1 MDMTQQL
8 THEEARRQAK
18 VIVDQMT
25 IDEKIG
31 QIKYEAP
38 AIDRLNIPE
47 YNYWNEALH
56 GVARA
61 GVATVFPQAIGLAA
75 TFDDHLI
82 NEIADV
88 IGTEGRAKYNEF
100 TKHEDR
106 DIYKGLT
113 FWSPNVNIF
122 RDPRWGRG
130 HETYGEDPFLTSKFG
145 VAFIKG
151 LQGQAK
157 YLKLAATAKHFAVH
171 SGPEGLRH
179 GFDAVVSDKDL
190 YETYLP
196 AFKAAVEEA
205 DVESIMT
212 AYNAVDGVPASV
224 SEMLLKEILHDKWSF
239 EGHVVSDYMAPE
251 DVHENHK
258 YTKDAAETMGLAIKA
273 GLNLVAGHIEQSLH
287 EALDRGLVTEEEITN
302 AVISLYA
309 TRVRL
314 GMFATDN
321 EYDAIPYEANDTK
334 AHNNLSEI
342 AAEKSFVLL
351 KNDGVLPLHK
361 ETMEAIAVVGPNAH
375 SEIALLGNYFGTPS
389 RSYTI
394 LEGIQE
400 RLGDDVRVHY
410 SIGSGLF
417 QDHAAEPLAK
427 ADERESEAVIAAEH
441 SDVVVAVLG
450 LDSTIEGEEGDAGNS
465 QGAGDKPNLSLP
477 GRQRQLLERL
487 LAVGKPV
494 VVLLASGSSLQL
506 DGLENHPNLRA
517 IRQIWYPGAR
527 GGLAVADVLFGAV
540 SPSGKLPVTF
550 YKNVDNLPAF
560 EDYNMAGRT
569 YRYMTDEAL
578 YPFGYGLTYSSV
590 ELSDLQVKSYEDTA
604 TVTATIQNTGNFDT
618 DEVVQVYVKDLGSEF
633 AVPNAQL
640 KGFKRVYLGKGA
652 KQTITFD
659 LRPQDFEVFDAQG
672 RNFIDS
678 DRFEISVGVSQPD
691 SRSVALTGVQPLQ
704 TELSLAGSQTM
715 H

>member
-1 MDMTQQL
+1 MTQQL

-224 SEMLLKEILHDKWSF
+224 SEMLLKDILHDKWSF

-258 YTKDAAETMGLAIKA
+258 YTKDVAETMGLAIKA

-351 KNDGVLPLHK
+351 ENDGILPLHK

-410 SIGSGLF
+410 SIGAGLF

-517 IRQIWYPGAR
+517 IMQIWYPGAR

-604 TVTATIQNTGNFDT
+604 TVTATI
-618 DEVVQVYVKDLGSEF
+618 
-633 AVPNAQL
+633 
-640 KGFKRVYLGKGA
+640 
-652 KQTITFD
+652 
-659 LRPQDFEVFDAQG
+659 
-672 RNFIDS
+672 
-678 DRFEISVGVSQPD
+678 
-691 SRSVALTGVQPLQ
+691 
-704 TELSLAGSQTM
+704 
-715 H
+715 

>member
-1 MDMTQQL
+1 MTQQL

-82 NEIADV
+82 NKIADV

-239 EGHVVSDYMAPE
+239 EGRVVSDYMAPE

-517 IRQIWYPGAR
+517 IMQIWYPGAR

>member
-1 MDMTQQL
+1 MTQQL

-157 YLKLAATAKHFAVH
+157 YLKLAATAKHFAVQ

-224 SEMLLKEILHDKWSF
+224 SEMLLKEILHDKCSF

-517 IRQIWYPGAR
+517 IMQIWYPGAR

>member
-1 MDMTQQL
+1 MTQQL

-196 AFKAAVEEA
+196 TFKAAVEEA

-517 IRQIWYPGAR
+517 IMQIWYPGAR

>member
-1 MDMTQQL
+1 MTQQL

-38 AIDRLNIPE
+38 AIERLNIPE

-75 TFDDHLI
+75 TFDDQLI
-82 NEIADV
+82 NDIADV

-224 SEMLLKEILHDKWSF
+224 SEMLLRDILHDKWSF

-258 YTKDAAETMGLAIKA
+258 YTQDAAETMGLAIKA

-351 KNDGVLPLHK
+351 KNDGILPLRK

-400 RLGDDVRVHY
+400 RLGDDVRVDY
-410 SIGSGLF
+410 SIGSGVF

-427 ADERESEAVIAAEH
+427 ADERESEAIIAAEH

-477 GRQRQLLERL
+477 GHQR
-487 LAVGKPV
+487 
-494 VVLLASGSSLQL
+494 
-506 DGLENHPNLRA
+506 HC
-517 IRQIWYPGAR
+517 W
-527 GGLAVADVLFGAV
+527 
-540 SPSGKLPVTF
+540 
-550 YKNVDNLPAF
+550 NVC
-560 EDYNMAGRT
+560 
-569 YRYMTDEAL
+569 
-578 YPFGYGLTYSSV
+578 
-590 ELSDLQVKSYEDTA
+590 
-604 TVTATIQNTGNFDT
+604 
-618 DEVVQVYVKDLGSEF
+618 
-633 AVPNAQL
+633 
-640 KGFKRVYLGKGA
+640 
-652 KQTITFD
+652 
-659 LRPQDFEVFDAQG
+659 
-672 RNFIDS
+672 
-678 DRFEISVGVSQPD
+678 
-691 SRSVALTGVQPLQ
+691 
-704 TELSLAGSQTM
+704 
-715 H
+715 

>member
-1 MDMTQQL
+1 MTQQL

-61 GVATVFPQAIGLAA
+61 GVATVFPQGIGLAA

-239 EGHVVSDYMAPE
+239 EGHAVSDYMAPE

-517 IRQIWYPGAR
+517 IMQIWYPGAR

>member
-1 MDMTQQL
+1 MTQQL

>member
-1 MDMTQQL
+1 M
-8 THEEARRQAK
+8 
-18 VIVDQMT
+18 
-25 IDEKIG
+25 
-31 QIKYEAP
+31 
-38 AIDRLNIPE
+38 
-47 YNYWNEALH
+47 
-56 GVARA
+56 
-61 GVATVFPQAIGLAA
+61 
-75 TFDDHLI
+75 
-82 NEIADV
+82 
-88 IGTEGRAKYNEF
+88 
-100 TKHEDR
+100 
-106 DIYKGLT
+106 
-113 FWSPNVNIF
+113 
-122 RDPRWGRG
+122 
-130 HETYGEDPFLTSKFG
+130 
-145 VAFIKG
+145 AFIKG

-224 SEMLLKEILHDKWSF
+224 SEMLLRDILHDKWSF

-258 YTKDAAETMGLAIKA
+258 YTQDAAETMGLAIKA

-351 KNDGVLPLHK
+351 KNDGILPLRK

-400 RLGDDVRVHY
+400 RLGDDVRVDY
-410 SIGSGLF
+410 SIGSGVF

-427 ADERESEAVIAAEH
+427 ADERESEAIIAAEH

-477 GRQRQLLERL
+477 GHQRQLLERL

-517 IRQIWYPGAR
+517 IMQIWYPGAR
-527 GGLAVADVLFGAV
+527 GGLAVADVLFGTV

-550 YKNVDNLPAF
+550 YKNTDNLPDF

-569 YRYMTDEAL
+569 YRYMTEEAL

-590 ELSDLQVKSYEDTA
+590 ELSDLQVKSYEEAATA
-604 TVTATIQNTGNFDT
+604 TVTIQNTGNFDT
-618 DEVVQVYVKDLGSEF
+618 DEVVQVYVKDLESEF
-633 AVPNAQL
+633 AVPNTQL
-640 KGFKRVYLGKGA
+640 KGFKRVFLGKGS

-659 LRPQDFEVFDAQG
+659 LRPQDFEVFDEQG
-672 RNFIDS
+672 HNFIDS
-678 DRFEISVGVSQPD
+678 NRFEISVGVSQPD
-691 SRSVALTGVQPLQ
+691 ARSIALAGVQPLQ
-704 TELSLAGSQTM
+704 TELNLAGSQTT

>member
-1 MDMTQQL
+1 MTQQL

-171 SGPEGLRH
+171 PGPEGLRH

-517 IRQIWYPGAR
+517 IMQIWYPGAR

>member
-1 MDMTQQL
+1 MTQQL

-38 AIDRLNIPE
+38 AIERLNIPE

-75 TFDDHLI
+75 TFDDQLI
-82 NEIADV
+82 NDIADV

-106 DIYKGLT
+106 DIYKGLS

-224 SEMLLKEILHDKWSF
+224 SEMLLRDILHDKWSF

-258 YTKDAAETMGLAIKA
+258 YTQDAAETMGLAIKA

-342 AAEKSFVLL
+342 AAE
-351 KNDGVLPLHK
+351 
-361 ETMEAIAVVGPNAH
+361 
-375 SEIALLGNYFGTPS
+375 
-389 RSYTI
+389 
-394 LEGIQE
+394 
-400 RLGDDVRVHY
+400 
-410 SIGSGLF
+410 
-417 QDHAAEPLAK
+417 PLAK
-427 ADERESEAVIAAEH
+427 ADERESEAIIAAEH

-477 GRQRQLLERL
+477 GHQRQLLERL

-517 IRQIWYPGAR
+517 IMQIWYPGAR
-527 GGLAVADVLFGAV
+527 GGLAVADVLFGTV

-550 YKNVDNLPAF
+550 YKNTDNLPDF

-569 YRYMTDEAL
+569 YRYMTEEAL

-590 ELSDLQVKSYEDTA
+590 ELSDLQVKSYEEAATA
-604 TVTATIQNTGNFDT
+604 TVTIQNTGNFDT
-618 DEVVQVYVKDLGSEF
+618 DEVVQVYVKDLESEF

-640 KGFKRVYLGKGA
+640 KGFKRVFLGKGS

-659 LRPQDFEVFDAQG
+659 LRPQDFEVFDEQG
-672 RNFIDS
+672 HNFIDS
-678 DRFEISVGVSQPD
+678 NRFEISVGVSQPD
-691 SRSVALTGVQPLQ
+691 ARSIALAGVQPLQ
-704 TELSLAGSQTM
+704 TELNLAGSQTT

>member
-1 MDMTQQL
+1 MTQQL

-100 TKHEDR
+100 TKHDDR

-224 SEMLLKEILHDKWSF
+224 SEMLLKDILHDKWSF

-258 YTKDAAETMGLAIKA
+258 YTKDASETMGLAIKA

-351 KNDGVLPLHK
+351 KNDGVLPLRK

-389 RSYTI
+389 HSYTI

-517 IRQIWYPGAR
+517 IMQIWYPGAR

-691 SRSVALTGVQPLQ
+691 SRSIALTGVQPLQ

>member
-18 VIVDQMT
+18 AIVDQMT

-100 TKHEDR
+100 TKHDDR

-224 SEMLLKEILHDKWSF
+224 SEMLLKDILHDKWSF

-361 ETMEAIAVVGPNAH
+361 GTMEAIAVVGPNAH

-517 IRQIWYPGAR
+517 IMQIWYPGAR

-672 RNFIDS
+672 RNLIDS

-691 SRSVALTGVQPLQ
+691 SRSIALTGVQPLQ